1 MPTPGEKNG
10 RDWKRTALMLAMVL
24 MFAYLIRLELRIQ
37 ALDARLAH
45 VGSTLGGI
53 EGIVSATDYTLE
65 EVKAQMTRLEGALKA
80 RQASTAKRN

>member
-1 MPTPGEKNG
+1 MPTSGEKNG

-24 MFAYLIRLELRIQ
+24 MLAFLIRLELRID
-37 ALDARLAH
+37 ALDARLTH

-65 EVKAQMTRLEGALKA
+65 EVKAQMTRLEGDLKA
-80 RQASTAKRN
+80 RQASTPRSN